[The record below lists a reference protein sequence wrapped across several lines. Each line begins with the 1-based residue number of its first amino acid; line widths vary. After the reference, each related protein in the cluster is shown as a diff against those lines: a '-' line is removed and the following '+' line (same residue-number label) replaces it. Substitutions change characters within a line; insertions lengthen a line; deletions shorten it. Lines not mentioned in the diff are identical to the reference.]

1 MDLRTRDFFKYYL
14 PVILW
19 MAFIFWMSTG
29 TFSAENTS
37 SYLEMV
43 LRFFHPKIS
52 AVDMNFIHT
61 IVRKLAH
68 LTEYFIMGILFF
80 RAYRGPSVERWKW
93 RWSLY
98 ALLSLAIWAA
108 GDEFHQSFVSTRTAS
123 IKDVFIDTAGGVLAQ
138 FAMILKNG
146 VQKNRSKL
154 DESIRK

>member
-1 MDLRTRDFFKYYL
+1 MEPRTRDFVKYYL

-37 SYLEMV
+37 SYFEAV
-43 LRFFHPKIS
+43 LRFFHSKIS
-52 AVDMNFIHT
+52 PREMNLIHA
-61 IVRKLAH
+61 IIRKAAH
-68 LTEYFIMGILFF
+68 LIEYFIMGILFF
-80 RAYRGPSVERWKW
+80 RAYRGSSVERWKW

-123 IKDVFIDTAGGVLAQ
+123 VRDVLIDTAGGMLAQ

-146 VQKNRSKL
+146 VRKNK
-154 DESIRK
+154 

>member
-1 MDLRTRDFFKYYL
+1 MEPRTIFNRDFVKYYL
-14 PVILW
+14 PLILW

-52 AVDMNFIHT
+52 ALEINLIHA
-61 IVRKLAH
+61 IVRKSAH
-68 LTEYFIMGILFF
+68 LIEYFIMGILFF
-80 RAYRGPSVERWKW
+80 RAYRGSSVERWKW

-108 GDEFHQSFVSTRTAS
+108 GDEFHQSFISTRTAS
-123 IKDVFIDTAGGVLAQ
+123 VGDVFIDTAGGVLAQ
-138 FAMILKNG
+138 FAMILKN
-146 VQKNRSKL
+146 
-154 DESIRK
+154 EFRKK